1 MRKKALFIIISI
13 LFLTSCFNS
22 VTQNNLDKQ
31 PNFKGVIKEIHTE
44 SIMVL
49 VDQDQDEFKS
59 SDLISVSLDVK
70 FKDTMPIFKENDYV
84 IVYYDGKIA
93 ESYPAQIKNVYAI
106 MLVK

>member
-1 MRKKALFIIISI
+1 
-13 LFLTSCFNS
+13 
-22 VTQNNLDKQ
+22 
-31 PNFKGVIKEIHTE
+31 
-44 SIMVL
+44 MVL